1 MILGKDFEGL
11 VTNCWSGIK
20 CISLSVVGCNIHLIA
35 RVQSAH
41 RVAQRGDGRGDR
53 KCKRNQ
59 SGNTGF
65 PEQVNIVT
73 AMYQSLTS
81 FFWRLLFFTFYL
93 FYKLFNIKLPSDL
106 NQSWPIIVH
115 TDTLLWSQET
125 NARAVV
131 SHWWQEDSMSSR
143 AAINFTMTVWCPRCV
158 PVFILFPK
166 RDWHVTMV
174 QISWI
179 SYGLLVEIFMQYL
192 WSSVTILFDSH
203 MTILQH
209 FEWHYSLINMEN
221 LRCRTRLSKSR
232 LFWEP
237 IFCMFNTTVHSC
249 VKTSVLQW
257 RMNQLNEYWLNTA
270 GFYLLLNL
278 CTFTINYF

>member
-1 MILGKDFEGL
+1 MQKKSERKYRLSGTSKYSNRNVPKLNFLFLTPIVLHIWFILQAFQYKTSKWSESIMINHCTHRYAFVK
-11 VTNCWSGIK
+11 SGDK
-20 CISLSVVGCNIHLIA
+20 CSSC
-35 RVQSAH
+35 
-41 RVAQRGDGRGDR
+41 
-53 KCKRNQ
+53 
-59 SGNTGF
+59 GF
-65 PEQVNIVT
+65 PLMTRGFYVFPCGHKFHNDCLVSEVRTGIH
-73 AMYQSLTS
+73 
-81 FFWRLLFFTFYL
+81 TF
-93 FYKLFNIKLPSDL
+93 
-106 NQSWPIIVH
+106 
-115 TDTLLWSQET
+115 SQERLT
-125 NARAVV
+125 C
-131 SHWWQEDSMSSR
+131 DYG
-143 AAINFTMTVWCPRCV
+143 
-158 PVFILFPK
+158 
-166 RDWHVTMV
+166 TMV